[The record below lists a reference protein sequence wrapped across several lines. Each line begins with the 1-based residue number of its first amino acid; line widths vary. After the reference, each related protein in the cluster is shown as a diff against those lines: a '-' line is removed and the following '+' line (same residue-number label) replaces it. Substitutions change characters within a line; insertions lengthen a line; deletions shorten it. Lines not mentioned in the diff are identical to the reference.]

1 MEDPPENFHPHN
13 FTWRLL
19 SSLFGR
25 RKRAS
30 DWVQLELGQIANTFR
45 YTVTYLSYGE
55 NSRASATHAP
65 IIKNY
70 YYYKHPRTTRTLP
83 NLVLNGILRIRGPK
97 DESGFF
103 SWVPLLLL
111 PMPTSMIYCYSEARN
126 RNRIDMLLMLSH
138 RPRNRPFHRG
148 LHSLPL
154 TSLWVI
160 CSTLVTDYIILLFII
175 ICEFANYYHPRLT
188 NLGVNQWSVC
198 ESEEIG
204 KYTSSF
210 SVSYPSF
217 IHPSQPSLILIALS
231 LVSCRLS
238 MWGFWRLPSS

>member
-1 MEDPPENFHPHN
+1 MEDPPENFHPLN

-55 NSRASATHAP
+55 NSRPSATHAP

-83 NLVLNGILRIRGPK
+83 NLVLNGVLRIQGPK

-111 PMPTSMIYCYSEARN
+111 PIPTSMIYCYSEARN
-126 RNRIDMLLMLSH
+126 RTRIDMLLMLSH

-148 LHSLPL
+148 FTLPPTHFSFSYL
-154 TSLWVI
+154 QHPRHRLY
-160 CSTLVTDYIILLFII
+160 YIIIYHHLRICKLLSSSSYQFG
-175 ICEFANYYHPRLT
+175 R
-188 NLGVNQWSVC
+188 QSV
-198 ESEEIG
+198 I
-204 KYTSSF
+204 
-210 SVSYPSF
+210 SVQ
-217 IHPSQPSLILIALS
+217 I
-231 LVSCRLS
+231 
-238 MWGFWRLPSS
+238 WRDR

>member
-1 MEDPPENFHPHN
+1 MEDPPENFHPLN

-55 NSRASATHAP
+55 NSRPSATHAP

-83 NLVLNGILRIRGPK
+83 NLVLNGVLRIRGPK

-103 SWVPLLLL
+103 SWVPLLL
-111 PMPTSMIYCYSEARN
+111 PIPTSMICCYSEARN
-126 RNRIDMLLMLSH
+126 RTRIDMLLMLSH

-148 LHSLPL
+148 LHSLLL
-154 TSLWVI
+154 TSLLVI
-160 CSTLVTDYIILLFII
+160 CSTLVTDYIIIYHHLRICKLLSSSSYQFG
-175 ICEFANYYHPRLT
+175 R
-188 NLGVNQWSVC
+188 QSV
-198 ESEEIG
+198 I
-204 KYTSSF
+204 
-210 SVSYPSF
+210 SVQ
-217 IHPSQPSLILIALS
+217 I
-231 LVSCRLS
+231 
-238 MWGFWRLPSS
+238 WRDR